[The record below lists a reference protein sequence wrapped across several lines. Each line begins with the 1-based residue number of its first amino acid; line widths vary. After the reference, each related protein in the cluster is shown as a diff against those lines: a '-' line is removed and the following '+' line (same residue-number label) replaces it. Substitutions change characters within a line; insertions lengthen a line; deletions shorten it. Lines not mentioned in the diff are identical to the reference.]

1 MLSRSLSVAVLVLAV
16 ACGDDGQS
24 VTADAAIDGR
34 PDAVPSGCDYTESS
48 DLTNDTLAAGGVA
61 EDTGISFV
69 DRAVVCG
76 TFDHTHFDG
85 DITVD
90 IDAYTITV
98 GVTTDV
104 LVRIKGQGAAAI
116 ELVGVDIYGGANLT
130 TLVGVL
136 TFYGNH
142 GVTAVRLEPGTYELL
157 AFALSSAP
165 ITQPVAYRLEVVS
178 DSPEVRCPEVTS
190 GGYTEANDGATN
202 SGNDVVRLP
211 SGQPPSLT
219 PLTTDNPEPTGIV
232 LASGLNIRIAGNA
245 ADIPNPDLYEDK
257 DTYAFATGPMAN
269 EMTVRLTWS
278 GTGSNLDFILFEAGD
293 PQPIVRGNS
302 TSQAGLELDT
312 FAVKPSRD
320 YWLLV
325 GARAG
330 TTVPVAYNA
339 TLCGAS
345 FTP

>member
-1 MLSRSLSVAVLVLAV
+1 MLSRSLPVVLLVFAA
-16 ACGDDGQS
+16 ACGDDGPG
-24 VTADAAIDGR
+24 VTADARVDSR
-34 PDAVPSGCDYTESS
+34 PDAASTGCDYTEAS
-48 DLTNDTLAAGGVA
+48 DLTNDTLESAGVA

-85 DITVD
+85 HITVD

-116 ELVGVDIYGGANLT
+116 EYVGVDIYGGAEFN
-130 TLVGVL
+130 TLVGML

-157 AFALSSAP
+157 AFALASEP
-165 ITQPVAYRLEVVS
+165 ITQPVDYRIEVVS

-190 GGYTEANDGATN
+190 GGYTEANDGPNNT
-202 SGNDVVRLP
+202 GNDVIRLI

-219 PLTTDNPEPTGIV
+219 PATTDSPEPTGIV
-232 LASGLNIRIAGNA
+232 LASGLNIRITGNA
-245 ADIPNPDLYEDK
+245 ADIANPDLYEDK
-257 DTYAFATGPMAN
+257 DTYAFATGPGAN

-302 TSQAGLELDT
+302 TSQNGLELDT
-312 FAVKPSRD
+312 FAVKPSHD

-345 FTP
+345 FAP